1 MPIDT
6 LLPRENPSHRR
17 PLATEQARVAS
28 NSPEQS
34 YPALAPREP
43 RTRAAICYALPVAP
57 GLYMLW
63 HERHDRF
70 IRAHAAQSVVFFGSA
85 AFAQVMLFLVIIVLG
100 NLLSGAGWLTTAFGL
115 LFWGLFLVLGIG
127 GFVLWL
133 RLLNDCVHGR
143 LRWRPILTPLAL
155 RLEAAALRFTR
166 SASAAYHAPRNT
178 PR

>member
-1 MPIDT
+1 MPTDIP
-6 LLPRENPSHRR
+6 LPRENHSHRR
-17 PLATEQARVAS
+17 PLATKQAPVADH
-28 NSPEQS
+28 SPEQS

-43 RTRAAICYALPVAP
+43 RTRAAICYALPLAP

-63 HERHDRF
+63 HERRDRF
-70 IRAHAAQSVVFFGSA
+70 IRVHAAQSVVFFGSA
-85 AFAQVMLFLVIIVLG
+85 VFLQVALFLVIIVLG
-100 NLLSGAGWLTTAFGL
+100 NLLSGAGWLTTALGL
-115 LFWGLFLVLGIG
+115 LVWGLILVLGIG

-166 SASAAYHAPRNT
+166 SASAAFHEPRNT
-178 PR
+178 SR